1 MPQQEQRSATSN
13 SQQASSS
20 SGTSSTGSNSDAME
34 QLQGKGPEL
43 PEQDLGEVESG
54 SGFADMAGGILDAVA
69 PDEGSAVQFKLTG
82 KIPLYVTPA
91 VSVYFKPSMTM
102 GVKRKLGKMEASMQL
117 AAAVEVSAEV
127 DAWLVDLEAS
137 LTASFSGTLKIVGD
151 SGAEIFDEF
160 LLALRYVIEGACETV
175 SMPDSIKES
184 IVTGIMSDAEM
195 QDTIEEMDGKD
206 KIQLDLNAG
215 LKGSASAGGLSASAG
230 ADVTHSMTLQ
240 NDGNDELQASDKTTT
255 KGTVQIGPFTAE
267 RKWMDGK
274 TIDTLS
280 AKKDFP
286 ILNEKVSANL
296 KVIFTNEQLNKVM
309 LTGSTSKELS
319 WDDLA
324 DMMTTE
330 NSWLNTLKNG
340 VVQGLVQL
348 NQQIDSPMLNN
359 IAGRLDTSP
368 TDISDATISP
378 LGDEV
383 TNKSADFDAKVKI
396 KADANLMWQRGK
408 GFSFKVTLSTDNST
422 SIGYG
427 ENKIEITQNDRLM
440 LLTVGND
447 GLNMDF
453 S

>member
-13 SQQASSS
+13 SQQSSSS

-43 PEQDLGEVESG
+43 PEQNLGEVESG

-195 QDTIEEMDGKD
+195 QETIEEMDGKD

-215 LKGSASAGGLSASAG
+215 LTGSASAGGLSASAG

-240 NDGNDELQASDKTTT
+240 NNGNDELQSSDQTTT

-274 TIDTLS
+274 TVDTLS
-280 AKKDFP
+280 AKKDIP
-286 ILNEKVSANL
+286 ILGQNVSANL
-296 KVIFTNEQLNKVM
+296 KVQFTNEQLDKVM
-309 LTGSTSKELS
+309 LTGSTSKEVS

-340 VVQGLVQL
+340 VVQGIVQL
-348 NQQIDSPMLNN
+348 NQQIDSSLLNN

-368 TDISDATISP
+368 TDISDATVST
-378 LGDEV
+378 LGEEV
-383 TNKSADFDAKVKI
+383 TNKSVDFDAKVKI
-396 KADANLMWQRGK
+396 KADANLSWQRGK

-422 SIGYG
+422 SVGYG

-440 LLTVGND
+440 LLTVGNA